1 MKQLIKAQ
9 NLLNPSQVP
18 VQDDELYI
26 PMSNTKFGTTIL
38 CQPQV
43 SFFRFF
49 PLHFLYIF
57 FIFYFYCPTFS
68 IISCRNATF
77 MVKYLVAI

>member
-49 PLHFLYIF
+49 SPSLFIY
-57 FIFYFYCPTFS
+57 IFYFLFLLPYFL
-68 IISCRNATF
+68 NHF
-77 MVKYLVAI
+77 M